1 MGFSS
6 VDDMISEI
14 TAGKTFRQPFA
25 KLTSNAATSA
35 AGRWHE
41 LFTANGIPSAGAFSG
56 AAGTAV
62 QMSDATTGS
71 FYHGGDVST
80 DTKHGLNMAAWSPT
94 ATVVPATLMLV
105 DFLLYYPSLVVT
117 GAPTALTNGVAIPRY
132 TSGEGVM
139 AMVAVQTA
147 LGAASP
153 ALTFTYTDSGGGT
166 GNVATAIT
174 SPVNSAPI
182 STLFQD
188 AAGGCF
194 VRMVAGDLG
203 IRSVQSYT
211 LASGTTG
218 TVALILAKPLATIPI
233 LAINTGSERDLVVQI
248 PSLPRIY
255 DGACLGLIASPGG
268 AMVANAS
275 IQGALEVAWG

>member
-25 KLTSNAATSA
+25 KLTSNAAASA

-41 LFTANGIPSAGAFSG
+41 LFTASGIPGAGTFSG

-71 FYHGGDVST
+71 FYHGGNVST

-147 LGAASP
+147 LGAAAP
-153 ALTFTYTDSGGGT
+153 ALTFTYTDQGGT
-166 GNVATAIT
+166 AGNVAAAIT

-188 AAGGCF
+188 AEIGRAH
-194 VRMVAGDLG
+194 V
-203 IRSVQSYT
+203 
-211 LASGTTG
+211 
-218 TVALILAKPLATIPI
+218 
-233 LAINTGSERDLVVQI
+233 
-248 PSLPRIY
+248 
-255 DGACLGLIASPGG
+255 
-268 AMVANAS
+268 
-275 IQGALEVAWG
+275 